1 MDFLKLLEEK
11 YGSKNSDRIKH
22 SIGVKDMAVK
32 IGKMFNLDT
41 RKLEISA
48 LFHDYYR
55 YDSNEELIKLI
66 DPKDYAIYKDYPW
79 GYHGLA
85 AGNMIKEYGITDS
98 EIINSIKYHT
108 LGRKNMSIY
117 EKIIYVADFCEVN
130 RTHEGSKEVRELAL
144 TDFDSAFLLT
154 LDYVYKHTLDKQV
167 LELYNYYGGNKMNNV
182 DLIVS
187 EIDKLNMDNIKVYN
201 MNNKSPLF
209 DYVIIATATNDR
221 QANAII
227 KNIRELEMN
236 NSNIIIKGIED
247 KDNSWIL
254 MDLDDII
261 VHIFTAESRAFYGLD
276 EVYSIYKKD

>member
-1 MDFLKLLEEK
+1 MDFQKLLEEK

-22 SIGVKDMAVK
+22 SIGVKDMAVLL
-32 IGKMFNLDT
+32 GKKYNLDT
-41 RKLEISA
+41 RKLEIAA

-66 DPKDYAIYKDYPW
+66 DPIDYAKYKDMTW

-85 AGNMIKEYGITDS
+85 AGNMIKEYGITDI

-117 EKIIYVADFCEVN
+117 EKIIYVSDFCEIN

-144 TDFDSAFLLT
+144 KDFDSAFLLT

-182 DLIVS
+182 DLIVN

-209 DYVIIATATNDR
+209 DYVIIATANNDR

-236 NSNIIIKGIED
+236 NKNIIIKGIED

-261 VHIFTAESRAFYGLD
+261 IHIFTAESRAFYGLD
-276 EVYSIYKKD
+276 EVYSIYKG